1 MCATAR
7 SAPAR
12 PSQAD
17 LSMHTTRALGPGA
30 GLGWLRQAINLG
42 RSNPRAV
49 FGAVA
54 LLALVA
60 LVPSLV
66 QLVLQHG
73 LKLGAD
79 AMVGVA
85 GVITLL
91 MLVVYPL
98 LIGGLLR
105 VIDAAE
111 HARPTHATAL
121 FAAFRADSGAG
132 RLVGFGVLISLIYV
146 AAFGAVI
153 AAFGPG
159 LFGWYMQVLDASM
172 QGDQAAAATAM
183 QAVPDGLGTVM
194 ALGTLVGLFCTGV
207 YAIGFGQVALTERPV
222 LAALGDGI
230 AGTLKNL
237 LPIVLLA
244 AVATIGLLVFVA
256 IVALLLAVLMGLG
269 SLVHPVVGMVL
280 ALPVYMA
287 MLLVLYVVM
296 FGVMYFMWRDVCG
309 ATDAATGET
318 DTLAV

>member
-1 MCATAR
+1 
-7 SAPAR
+7 
-12 PSQAD
+12 
-17 LSMHTTRALGPGA
+17 MHTTRALGPGA

-60 LVPSLV
+60 LIPSVV
-66 QLVLQHG
+66 QLILQQG
-73 LKLGAD
+73 LGLEPG
-79 AMVGVA
+79 AMVN
-85 GVITLL
+85 VIGLLSLL
-91 MLVVYPL
+91 MLVLYPL

-105 VIDAAE
+105 VIDDAE

-121 FAAFRADSGAG
+121 FATFRAGSGAG
-132 RLVGFGVLISLIYV
+132 RLIAFGVLITLIYV
-146 AAFGAVI
+146 AAFGALI

-172 QGDQAAAATAM
+172 QGDQAAMATAV

-207 YAIGFGQVALTERPV
+207 YAIGFGQVALGERPV

-244 AVATIGLLVFVA
+244 AVAFIGLLVFMG
-256 IVALLLAVLMGLG
+256 IFALVLAVLVGLG
-269 SLVHPVVGMVL
+269 SLVHPSVGMLL
-280 ALPVYMA
+280 AVPVYLA

-309 ATDAATGET
+309 VTEDTTGET